1 MVDVY
6 EEEPVIGAAH
16 SLLYMP
22 HVLYIPHLG
31 YVESSSYE
39 VLYSVAVA
47 SYSPSG
53 TSINVTHLEAMG
65 KR

>member
-6 EEEPVIGAAH
+6 EEEPVISTAR
-16 SLLYMP
+16 SLLHMP

-39 VLYSVAVA
+39 VLYSVALA
-47 SYSPSG
+47 SYSRSG
-53 TSINVTHLEAMG
+53 TSINVAHPEAVG